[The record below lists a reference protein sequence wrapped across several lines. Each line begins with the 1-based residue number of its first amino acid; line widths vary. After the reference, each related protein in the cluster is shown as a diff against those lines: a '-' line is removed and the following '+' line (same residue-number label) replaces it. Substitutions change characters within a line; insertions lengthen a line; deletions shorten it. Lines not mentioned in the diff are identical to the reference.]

1 MAQLIKWKPSTIAWK
16 GCSAHEVGLQRMWCR
31 ERSHQQCPAI
41 FMDGSKS
48 LGQEE
53 LRKKVEP
60 EEPHCRSAEEWKE
73 ANQRAQYLKE
83 MFLFKLKINCNTDLL
98 QHQEGWQG
106 WMWCWKTQKPSPGK
120 IQNLSQFLRKWKM
133 RNLCKMRTRWGPFQ
147 QFGPNEDQDL
157 YAATVFKGASVKLRV
172 AEFWGCSQKANM
184 LKLSRNWINAKFQT
198 LFKRSSLEWKVLL
211 RKKHCFVF
219 SNNWLSHNFNANKEY
234 GKLFFCALSSFEE
247 SRPPSVPILF
257 RTAGIQT
264 YSQAGWLEKSGLWK
278 TLNIKGG
285 PNSQKGPQ
293 KDLGPLQGIHLSE
306 ISLNSRQI
314 ECRDEIM

>member
-41 FMDGSKS
+41 FMDESKS

-83 MFLFKLKINCNTDLL
+83 KFLFKLKINCNTDLL

-133 RNLCKMRTRWGPFQ
+133 SKCR
-147 QFGPNEDQDL
+147 
-157 YAATVFKGASVKLRV
+157 
-172 AEFWGCSQKANM
+172 
-184 LKLSRNWINAKFQT
+184 
-198 LFKRSSLEWKVLL
+198 
-211 RKKHCFVF
+211 F
-219 SNNWLSHNFNANKEY
+219 SNGTFYRSYLSFN
-234 GKLFFCALSSFEE
+234 E
-247 SRPPSVPILF
+247 SWSGVTTSIFQDASHLVKNPRRSCVRPPLRLRDILQ
-257 RTAGIQT
+257 RGQGDALLATR
-264 YSQAGWLEKSGLWK
+264 LV
-278 TLNIKGG
+278 
-285 PNSQKGPQ
+285 
-293 KDLGPLQGIHLSE
+293 PLQV
-306 ISLNSRQI
+306 RQWYWY
-314 ECRDEIM
+314 C

>member
-1 MAQLIKWKPSTIAWK
+1 
-16 GCSAHEVGLQRMWCR
+16 
-31 ERSHQQCPAI
+31 
-41 FMDGSKS
+41 
-48 LGQEE
+48 
-53 LRKKVEP
+53 
-60 EEPHCRSAEEWKE
+60 
-73 ANQRAQYLKE
+73 
-83 MFLFKLKINCNTDLL
+83 
-98 QHQEGWQG
+98 
-106 WMWCWKTQKPSPGK
+106 
-120 IQNLSQFLRKWKM
+120 
-133 RNLCKMRTRWGPFQ
+133 MRTKSSI
-147 QFGPNEDQDL
+147 EDL

-198 LFKRSSLEWKVLL
+198 LFKRSSLEWKVLF

-219 SNNWLSHNFNANKEY
+219 SNNWLAHNFNDNKEY
-234 GKLFFCALSSFEE
+234 GKLFFCALSSFRKVD
-247 SRPPSVPILF
+247 RPQSQFYSVPQEF
-257 RTAGIQT
+257 RLTAKLD
-264 YSQAGWLEKSGLWK
+264 WLEKSGLWK